1 MNPSSSAV
9 RNTNTIEADMADPKY
24 DAKTAE
30 YLRDIGVP
38 GSESATRIKKIPA
51 KDMPSNTAGIPNLL
65 VREMPALKN
74 SNTSGFILDSN
85 RIKDEMSNRTLQPN
99 IFLSPE
105 AHAHTLAHEA
115 EHLLARQN
123 AGFGTEP
130 RDQFVKMLGK
140 NSGTK
145 QNSFLDG
152 LKQSLPHLEE
162 KYGIKNGYMNP
173 KFIDQQ
179 GRVGLYEIFA
189 TLAGA
194 ESALNVDLTKDP
206 ELRKTMFKDKAV
218 REAYNAVT
226 GLRQT
231 RLDPRDLPPYTVQ
244 PETNKEPGIIDKAK
258 KLVGLAKGGYIETAG
273 NKKLI

>member
-1 MNPSSSAV
+1 
-9 RNTNTIEADMADPKY
+9 MADPKY
-24 DAKTAE
+24 DEKTAE
-30 YLRDIGVP
+30 YLQENGIPR
-38 GSESATRIKKIPA
+38 SESYSRVLNIPA
-51 KDMPSNTAGIPNLL
+51 KELPSNTAGIPNLL
-65 VREMPALKN
+65 AREMPLLKG
-74 SNTSGFILDSN
+74 SNTSGFMLDSN
-85 RIKDEMSNRTLQPN
+85 RVKDEMSNRAMQPN
-99 IFLSPE
+99 IFLSPDR
-105 AHAHTLAHEA
+105 HAHTLAHEA

-123 AGFGTEP
+123 AGFATET
-130 RDQFVKMLGK
+130 RDRFVEMLGK

-152 LKQSLPHLEE
+152 LKESLPHLEE

-173 KFIDQQ
+173 KFIDSQ

-194 ESALNVDLTKDP
+194 ESQLGVDLTKDP
-206 ELRKTMFKDKAV
+206 ELRKTMFKDKTV

-231 RLDPRDLPPYTVQ
+231 RLDPRDLPPYTRQ
-244 PETNKEPGIIDKAK
+244 PENEPGILDKAK
-258 KLVGLAKGGYIETAG
+258 KLMGFAEGGYIDNAG

>member
-1 MNPSSSAV
+1 
-9 RNTNTIEADMADPKY
+9 MADPKY
-24 DAKTAE
+24 DEKTAE
-30 YLRDIGVP
+30 YLQESGIPR
-38 GSESATRIKKIPA
+38 SEAYSRVLKIPA
-51 KDMPSNTAGIPNLL
+51 KDLPSNTAGIPNLL
-65 VREMPALKN
+65 ARELPLLKG
-74 SNTSGFILDSN
+74 SNTSGFVLDSN
-85 RIKDEMSNRTLQPN
+85 RVKDEMSNRAMQPN
-99 IFLSPE
+99 IFLSPDRHE
-105 AHAHTLAHEA
+105 HTLAHET

-123 AGFGTEP
+123 AGFATEP
-130 RDQFVKMLGK
+130 RDLFVKMLGK

-145 QNSFLDG
+145 QNSFLEG
-152 LKQSLPHLEE
+152 LKESLPHLEE

-173 KFIDQQ
+173 KFIDSQ

-194 ESALNVDLTKDP
+194 ESQLGVDLTKDP
-206 ELRKTMFKDKAV
+206 ELRKTMFKDKTV

-244 PETNKEPGIIDKAK
+244 PENEPGIMDKAK
-258 KLVGLAKGGYIETAG
+258 KLLGFANGGYIDNAG

>member
-1 MNPSSSAV
+1 
-9 RNTNTIEADMADPKY
+9 MADPRY

-30 YLRDIGVP
+30 YLQDIGVP
-38 GSESATRIKKIPA
+38 STESATRVLKLPA

-85 RIKDEMSNRTLQPN
+85 RIKDEMSNRALQPN
-99 IFLSPE
+99 IFVSPNR
-105 AHAHTLAHEA
+105 HDHTIAHEA
-115 EHLLARQN
+115 EHVLARQN
-123 AGFGTEP
+123 AGFGTET

-162 KYGIKNGYMNP
+162 KYGIKNGYMDP
-173 KFIDQQ
+173 KFIDSQ

-194 ESALNVDLTKDP
+194 ESQLGVDLTRDP

-244 PETNKEPGIIDKAK
+244 PETDKEPGIIDKAK
-258 KLVGLAKGGYIETAG
+258 KLIGLAKGGYIKHAG